1 VAYRDEL
8 EAAQARIAE
17 LEGKVADLEG
27 KNPPPPAPPPRR
39 PRRPRSSG
47 DASRKAAVGVPL
59 FVIGLALVIAFGSP
73 LCARAC
79 ATVDGEAEE
88 AMASLRACPAARDVL
103 GDDIGWSSV
112 GCANCSSKSGGDP
125 TTTGCHSSTR
135 YSLPVSGTKS
145 RGTYS
150 FGSSTR
156 AGKRDRST
164 GVVSTST
171 HTITLSSNGSCDARP
186 H

>member
-1 VAYRDEL
+1 MAYRDEL

-27 KNPPPPAPPPRR
+27 KNRPPPPAPRRRR
-39 PRRPRSSG
+39 PRTPGSG
-47 DASRKAAVGVPL
+47 SRKAAIGVPL
-59 FVIGLALVIAFGSP
+59 FVVGLALFIAFGSP

-79 ATVDGEAEE
+79 ATADGEADE
-88 AMASLRACPAARDVL
+88 AMAALRACAAAREVL
-103 GDDIGWSSV
+103 GDDIGWSPV

-156 AGKRDRST
+156 AGNRQRSM

-171 HTITLSSNGSCDARP
+171 HTITLNASGGCDANRR
-186 H
+186 